1 LVSVHCD
8 RPAASA
14 AGVAL
19 TGGPSHTMSRALSR
33 GLQLA
38 RPHGAT
44 SASLTNSLGAA
55 YQQCRG
61 EAGKVAEFYGKP
73 SDYTP
78 GTEFLGTP
86 KDHRERLKKRPVSPH
101 VFEIDGKGFHYKMP
115 INAVSSIT
123 NRATGVALTGA
134 ISGAGLIA
142 LTGDLP
148 GTIDYIKAASP
159 AFTVLL
165 KAGVSFPLIYHYLA
179 GLRHVVWEH
188 AKIGKQAD
196 KTSLLENET
205 VDKSSKAIF
214 VASVAGTLALAVT
227 SF

>member
-1 LVSVHCD
+1 M
-8 RPAASA
+8 PADT
-14 AGVAL
+14 L
-19 TGGPSHTMSRALSR
+19 TMSRALTR

-38 RPHGAT
+38 RAQGGLAGP
-44 SASLTNSLGAA
+44 SSNILAA
-55 YQQCRG
+55 LYQPCR
-61 EAGKVAEFYGKP
+61 EAGNVPEFYGKP

-78 GTEFLGTP
+78 GTDFLGTP
-86 KDHRERLKKRPVSPH
+86 KDHRERLKHRPVSPH

-115 INAVSSIT
+115 INAISSIT

-148 GTIDYIKAASP
+148 ATIDAMKAASP
-159 AFTVLL
+159 AFTMLV
-165 KAGVSFPLIYHYLA
+165 KAGISFPLIYHYLA
-179 GLRHVVWEH
+179 GLRHVMWEH
-188 AKIGKQAD
+188 VKIGKQAD

-205 VDKSSKAIF
+205 VDKSSRAIF
-214 VASVAGTLALAVT
+214 AGSIAGTLLLTFA